1 MKKIKKIFS
10 ILGPGFITG
19 ASDDDPSGI
28 ATYSQTGAIFGFAQA
43 WTALFSFPLMAAVQE
58 MCGRIGLV
66 SGKGLAGVIRLHYP
80 KKILYPAVFLL
91 LFANTVNIGADLGA
105 MAASAQ
111 LVFGF
116 PFIYWLIGMAVLTL
130 ILEIFVSYKTYSK
143 YLKYLAFALFS
154 YVIAAFTI
162 KLNLREVFAS
172 LITPHI
178 EFNKTYIFNIVAIL
192 GTTISPYLFFW
203 QADEEVEEE
212 VAHHKLR
219 RMGAGQPRITPKDIS
234 RLRLDTI
241 IGMFFSNLVMFFI
254 IITTGATL
262 FTHGITKITS
272 ASDAAL
278 ALKPLAGDYAFLLF
292 AVGIIATGLLALPIL
307 AGSASYAVSE
317 SLGWREGLYQKFK
330 RAHGFY
336 GVITIATLIG
346 LLINFIGIDPIV
358 ALYYTAVINGI
369 IAPPLIIMILFIA
382 NNKKIMGERTNSPFL
397 NILGVL
403 TAFIMGLSAVILIFS
418 FFIK

>member
-66 SGKGLAGVIRLHYP
+66 SGKGLAGVIRLDYP

-317 SLGWREGLYQKFK
+317 SFGWREGLYQKLK

-336 GVITIATLIG
+336 AVITIATLVG

-358 ALYYTAVINGI
+358 ALYYTAIINGI

-397 NILGVL
+397 NILGAI
-403 TAFIMGLSAVILIFS
+403 TAFVMGITAVILLFS